1 MEAGYFFLTY
11 LIILFLINIDWSYEP
26 DIGVTRNYSYEGD
39 SGSSLDMSQA
49 AMFMNIDE

>member
-1 MEAGYFFLTY
+1 MS
-11 LIILFLINIDWSYEP
+11 IDWGYEP
-26 DIGVTRNYSYEGD
+26 DIGVTKNYSYEGD